1 MVPTL
6 SYVLWPTP
14 GSLTFRCSPLT
25 SLGSQRLLHIEHA
38 SLQVWKAV
46 GWRLIALSFGLYGLL
61 YVYERLTWTT
71 RAKERAFKR
80 QFVEYAS
87 EKLQLI
93 ISYTGSNCSHQV
105 QQ

>member
-1 MVPTL
+1 MSCGHHPVPSL
-6 SYVLWPTP
+6 SAAVLDTP
-14 GSLTFRCSPLT
+14 HPLT
-25 SLGSQRLLHIEHA
+25 SRLQTDRA

-71 RAKERAFKR
+71 KAKERAFKR

>member
-1 MVPTL
+1 MCVC
-6 SYVLWPTP
+6 V
-14 GSLTFRCSPLT
+14 CVCVC
-25 SLGSQRLLHIEHA
+25 QI
-38 SLQVWKAV
+38 WKAV
-46 GWRLIALSFGLYGLL
+46 GWRLIALSVGLYGLL

-93 ISYTGSNCSHQV
+93 VSYTGSNCSHQV

>member
-1 MVPTL
+1 MK
-6 SYVLWPTP
+6 VLAATGWA
-14 GSLTFRCSPLT
+14 GVAERLRRLTAVL
-25 SLGSQRLLHIEHA
+25 
-38 SLQVWKAV
+38 LQVWKAV

-71 RAKERAFKR
+71 KAKERAFKR